1 MSLVSVIIPVYNA
14 EKYIRKCLESVICQS
29 YDSFEIIV
37 VDDGSTDS
45 TNVILKNYVREYSYI
60 KLIEIE
66 NHGQGYA
73 RNLALQE
80 ANGEYVLFLDADDF
94 IERDTLKL
102 CVNKLDVEK
111 SDFVVFDWK
120 FFHNRGGWYSYSHSD
135 NIFYEKILEREDI
148 LKLLE
153 VTVYFTVNKIYK
165 KSFLVENKLEYL
177 EGALYEDIPFWV
189 NVVIHAKRVSLI
201 NQPLYNVR
209 IGTASSTKTN
219 YHTNVHAAGFIKA
232 VNKSIEYVDN
242 SEHPQTSFYML
253 YKYFYRKFLQYR
265 KQRVPRQYKKEFTK
279 EFLHALRNIE
289 IELPVPNKVLYY
301 FYLLNGFQKEKMHLF
316 QCLVGCR
323 SIKKYMV
330 EFLHS
335 IKQKYKKYKLSL
347 YQKKVEDLSNER
359 RKANSILFMGFDYRY
374 TGNSRY
380 LFEELLTQNTE
391 SVQIYFVTED
401 EKVDSRYRVV
411 PGSMEFDILFNTADI
426 IIFES
431 WIPISLKK
439 RPNSIWIQL
448 WHGTPIKKL
457 LFDSNE
463 KEIMTVSKRHK
474 INKFND
480 IKRWDYLLAD
490 NPIAIELFKS
500 AFQIPVR
507 KILALGYPRVKYLI
521 DNKGNDSLKYSIKQK
536 YHIDSN
542 KIIVSYLPTWRDY
555 NYGESKDF
563 TYKLNLELLQQ
574 KLGDQYLV
582 LEKDHSFLNSDV
594 NINDIETQEL
604 LLITDHLITDYSSVL
619 FDAYAIDINVI
630 LYCVDFD
637 QYQKSRG
644 VYSDIWRDLQ
654 DQVANSVDRI
664 VEKVKCP
671 GDIEW
676 LKQKYSYKNLSPIS
690 LAELL
695 INHFNKYVFNSLEK
709 KVLFI
714 VNNNTVMSN
723 INRFVDEYRLSGF
736 KCFLYDLSKSHQWDN
751 YKYIESI
758 LILDDGEEFNVL
770 QNEYQF
776 YETIDLSE

>member
-29 YDSFEIIV
+29 HDSFEIIV

-45 TNVILKNYVREYSYI
+45 TNVILKNYVREYNYI

-73 RNLALQE
+73 RNLALQK
-80 ANGEYVLFLDADDF
+80 AKGEYIFFLDADDF

-102 CVNKLDVEK
+102 CINKLNVEK
-111 SDFVVFDWK
+111 SDFVVIDWK
-120 FFHNRGGWYSYSHSD
+120 FFHTRGGWYSYNHSD
-135 NIFYEKILEREDI
+135 NIFYEKILEHEDI

-153 VTVYFTVNKIYK
+153 ITAYFTVNKMYK
-165 KSFLVENKLEYL
+165 KSFLLENHIKYL
-177 EGALYEDIPFWV
+177 EGTLYEDNPFWV
-189 NVVIHAKRVSLI
+189 NAVIHAKRVSLI

-209 IGTASSTKTN
+209 VSATSSTKTN
-219 YHTNVHAAGFIKA
+219 YHTNVHAVGFIKA
-232 VNKSIEYVDN
+232 VNKSIEYIND
-242 SEHPQTSFYML
+242 SDYPQDSFYML

-265 KQRVPRQYKKEFTK
+265 KLRVPKQYQKQFTK
-279 EFLHALRNIE
+279 EFLHALRNVE
-289 IELPVPNKVLYY
+289 IALPVPNKVLHY
-301 FYLLNGFQKEKMHLF
+301 FYLLNGFKKEKVHLF
-316 QCLVGCR
+316 QFLVGCR
-323 SIKKYMV
+323 SIKKHIIKL
-330 EFLHS
+330 LHS

-359 RKANSILFMGFDYRY
+359 RKTNSILFMGFDYRY

-380 LFEELLTQNTE
+380 LFEELLTQNIE
-391 SVQIYFVTED
+391 SIQMHFVTED
-401 EKVDSRYRVV
+401 EKVDSKYRVV
-411 PGSMEFDILFNTADI
+411 PGSMEFDVLFNIADVVV
-426 IIFES
+426 FES
-431 WIPISLKK
+431 WIPMSLKK

-463 KEIMTVSKRHK
+463 KEIMTASKKHK

-500 AFQIPVR
+500 AFQIPAR
-507 KILALGYPRVKYLI
+507 KILPLGYPRVKYLI
-521 DNKGNDSLKYSIKQK
+521 DNKENNSLKHSIKQK

-563 TYKLNLELLQQ
+563 TYKLNLKLLQQ
-574 KLGDQYLV
+574 KLGNQYLM
-582 LEKDHSFLNSDV
+582 LEKDHSFLNSEV
-594 NINDIETQEL
+594 NINNIETQEL

-644 VYSDIWRDLQ
+644 VYSEIWRDLQ

-664 VEKVKCP
+664 VEKIKCP

-676 LKQKYSYKNLSPIS
+676 LKQKYSYQNLSPIG

-695 INHFNKYVFNSLEK
+695 INHYNKYVFNSLEK
-709 KVLFI
+709 KILFI
-714 VNNNTVMSN
+714 VNNDTHISKLNGL
-723 INRFVDEYRLSGF
+723 VDEYRLSGF

-751 YKYIESI
+751 YRYIESI
-758 LILDDGEEFNVL
+758 LVLNGGEEFNVL

-776 YETIDLSE
+776 YEIIDLSE